1 MRKRRGEVITQ
12 LSQKKNEKAPP
23 EPMASEG
30 GDASQ
35 RAAFRT
41 TTLVSGFEGK
51 IECVTHYSSRVVIGS
66 SDGRLVMYDTRK
78 GTSTPGVSY
87 VFEHGQAVEQI
98 VAVPHIRMVIVISNG
113 ELSAHGATDLQP
125 LAFDFSKV
133 NAHKAR
139 VVCIN
144 QRGPPHFRL
153 GVALLRRKMIQI
165 YQYHNSDKSY
175 KFLREFAVQE
185 VPESMAWYRNKV
197 VVGFRKDYFLL
208 NDRSGESAPI
218 NSPGIQNPQVYP
230 VVKLLPK
237 EEILISV
244 MDRVGVFVG
253 FNGEPLP
260 KTSIT
265 WSQSPIAVEYTA
277 PYLVGLIPRVGIEI
291 HNTLDQSFVQLIPLQ
306 RVSSMFGNGMKWDME
321 PRPTADPEDVIIV
334 GVRDGLKSSV
344 VKVEQMPLDQQVGE
358 LLDRGR
364 IDEAQDIVRKSI
376 SGLPSD
382 KQRSKIK
389 RFQRQATVA
398 LLRRLEFESAAD
410 YMYKAAV
417 EPCEYIAFFPE
428 FQCDSFAYEPAIFK
442 AEVLPRGSSMSP
454 DIKSVIKE
462 ILASHRSSL
471 ASEITQSD
479 LSELVASA
487 NKSLLRFLELYKK
500 HVKDKL
506 SSRSRAVSRS
516 RSVSSSNS
524 SQAGPRDAR
533 RTEAIDTALFRLYV
547 KFKKQRELLALIAEN
562 SEAESCSLELESCEA
577 LLLKSKLYYEVGQ
590 LRMIQGKFKDA
601 VDVYARLH
609 SGEYKQTNVPRSA
622 VEAAIDVLVAV
633 PEDQDKFIYDQS
645 IWIMK
650 ATAPKQALRIFTERK
665 PPLSSNDVVAHLR
678 EHSDDP
684 AIVQKYLETL
694 VKSERDNFA
703 VAATTSSADSSLGV
717 NDSYSHFL
725 GGDVEEED
733 IVSETNS
740 TAVDPHHT
748 RLALEYLDEVLK
760 LVNAGET
767 PSKSHP
773 GKEPGALGDA
783 RKRLLKFLKSGSSRY
798 DVTPLVAKIKGS
810 ALYNEFV
817 ILCGRGGLHEE
828 AIRCLVY
835 ELNDLKG
842 AESYSAKYG
851 AVGSR
856 SSSSSAGNA
865 SGKKKK
871 TEGND
876 ALLQLV
882 RLCFNPPD
890 ESKKAA
896 FTDFAFQL
904 LSRHGKTMDG
914 KAVLEIIPSSTPLS
928 KLVEYFSQVLPNSA
942 HNVREMRIAKS
953 LSNIY
958 NLQVQCTRV
967 EKLNHNVEIDPNTL
981 CFSCK
986 KRIGDIVFA
995 VYPNGNVVH
1004 YNCTNG
1010 KLDVCPVTGEKF
1022 S

>member
-1 MRKRRGEVITQ
+1 
-12 LSQKKNEKAPP
+12 
-23 EPMASEG
+23 EG
-30 GDASQ
+30 GEQ

-41 TTLVSGFEGK
+41 TTLVSGFEGRV
-51 IECVTHYSSRVVIGS
+51 ECLAHYSSRVVIGS
-66 SDGRLVMYDTRK
+66 GDGRLVMYDTRK

-98 VAVPHIRMVIVISNG
+98 VAVPHIRMVIVIANG

-125 LAFDFSKV
+125 LPFDFSKV
-133 NAHKAR
+133 NAHQAR
-139 VVCIN
+139 VMCIN

-153 GVALLRRKMIQI
+153 GVALLKRKAVLIF
-165 YQYHNSDKSY
+165 QYHSGEKAY
-175 KFLREFAVQE
+175 KFLREFPVQE
-185 VPESMAWYRNKV
+185 VPESIAWYRNKV

-208 NDRSGESAPI
+208 NDKSGESAPI

-230 VVKLLPK
+230 LVKLLPK
-237 EEILISV
+237 EEILLTV
-244 MDRVGVFVG
+244 LDRVGVFVG

-265 WSQSPIAVEYTA
+265 WSQSPVAVEFTA

-291 HNTLDQSFVQLIPLQ
+291 HNALDQSFVQLLPLQ
-306 RVSSMFGNGMKWDME
+306 RATALFSNGMKFDME
-321 PRPTADPEDVIIV
+321 PRPGGDPEDVVIA
-334 GVRDGLKSSV
+334 GVRDGAKSSV
-344 VKVEQMPLDQQVGE
+344 VKIEPMPLDQQVGE

-376 SGLPSD
+376 AGLPSE

-398 LLRRLEFESAAD
+398 LLRRLEFTPAAE

-417 EPCEYIAFFPE
+417 EPCEFLAFFPE
-428 FQCDSFAYEPAIFK
+428 LQCDSFAYEPAILK
-442 AEVLPRGSSMSP
+442 PEVLPRGSSMSP

-462 ILASHRSSL
+462 ILATQRASL
-471 ASEITQSD
+471 APEVARLD
-479 LSELVASA
+479 AAELVASA
-487 NKSLLRFLELYKK
+487 HKGLLRFLELYKK

-506 SSRSRAVSRS
+506 QSRNRAISRS
-516 RSVSSSNS
+516 RSVSSSS
-524 SQAGPRDAR
+524 MSQLGPKDAR

-547 KFKKQRELLALIAEN
+547 SFKKQKELLALIEE
-562 SEAESCSLELESCEA
+562 SREADACTLEVESCEA
-577 LLLKSKLYYEVGQ
+577 LLLKNKLYYEVGQ
-590 LRMIQGKFKDA
+590 LRIIQGKHRDA
-601 VDVYARLH
+601 VDVYSRLH

-622 VEAAIDVLVAV
+622 VEAAIDVLVAA
-633 PEDQDKFIYDQS
+633 PEGQDKFIYEHS
-645 IWIMK
+645 VWIMK
-650 ATAPKQALRIFTERK
+650 ATTAKQALRIFTERK
-665 PPLSSNDVVAHLR
+665 PPLPSNDVVAHLR

-684 AIVQKYLETL
+684 SIVQKYLETL
-694 VKSERDNFA
+694 VKSERDHFA
-703 VAATTSSADSSLGV
+703 AAAASSSNAVESLGV

-725 GGDVEEED
+725 GGDVEEDES
-733 IVSETNS
+733 VGGAENS
-740 TAVDPHHT
+740 AVDPHHT
-748 RLALEYLDEVLK
+748 RLALEYVDEVLK
-760 LVNAGET
+760 LVAAGET

-798 DVTPLVAKIKGS
+798 DVAPLVAKIKGK
-810 ALYNEFV
+810 ALYNELV

-828 AIRCLVY
+828 AIQCLVY

-851 AVGSR
+851 A
-856 SSSSSAGNA
+856 
-865 SGKKKK
+865 SGGGKAAKSTK
-871 TEGND
+871 TEGNS
-876 ALLQLV
+876 ALVQL
-882 RLCFNPPD
+882 LKHCFNPPD

-914 KAVLEIIPSSTPLS
+914 KAVLDLIPATTPVA

-942 HNVREMRIAKS
+942 HNVREVRIAKS

-958 NLQVQCTRV
+958 NLQVQCARV
-967 EKLNHNVEIDPNTL
+967 AKLSQSVEIDPNTP
-981 CFSCK
+981 CFACK

-1010 KLDVCPVTGEKF
+1010 KLDVCPVTGERF
-1022 S
+1022 L

>member
-1 MRKRRGEVITQ
+1 
-12 LSQKKNEKAPP
+12 
-23 EPMASEG
+23 MASEG
-30 GDASQ
+30 GSDASQ

-51 IECVTHYSSRVVIGS
+51 IECLAHYSSRVVIGS

-98 VAVPHIRMVIVISNG
+98 IAVPHIRMVIVIANG

-133 NAHKAR
+133 NVHKAR
-139 VVCIN
+139 VMCVN

-153 GVALLRRKMIQI
+153 GVAQLKRKMIVI

-175 KFLREFAVQE
+175 NFLREFPVQE
-185 VPESMAWYRNKV
+185 VPESMSWYRNKV

-208 NDRSGESAPI
+208 NDKSGESAPI

-230 VVKLLPK
+230 LVKLLPK

-244 MDRVGVFVG
+244 LDRVGVFMG

-265 WSQSPIAVEYTA
+265 WSQSPIAIEYTA

-291 HNTLDQSFVQLIPLQ
+291 HNALDQSFVQLLPLQ
-306 RVSSMFGNGMKWDME
+306 RASSIFGNGMKFDME
-321 PRPTADPEDVIIV
+321 PRPTGDPEDVIIA
-334 GVRDGLKSSV
+334 GVRDGSKSSV
-344 VKVEQMPLDQQVGE
+344 VKIEQMPLDQQIGE

-376 SGLPSD
+376 AGLASD

-398 LLRRLEFESAAD
+398 LLRRLEFSSAAD

-417 EPCEYIAFFPE
+417 EPCEYLAFFPE
-428 FQCDSFAYEPAIFK
+428 FQCDSFAYEPAILK
-442 AEVLPRGSSMSP
+442 PEVLPRGSSMSP

-462 ILASHRSSL
+462 ILSTQRSSL
-471 ASEITQSD
+471 ASEVARMDPND
-479 LSELVASA
+479 LVLAA
-487 NKSLLRFLELYKK
+487 NKSLLRFLESYKK
-500 HVKDKL
+500 HVKDKGA

-516 RSVSSSNS
+516 RSVSSSSS
-524 SQAGPRDAR
+524 SQLGGPKDAR

-547 KFKKQRELLALIAEN
+547 VFKKQKELLALIEEN
-562 SEAESCSLELESCEA
+562 KEAESCALELESCEA
-577 LLLKSKLYYEVGQ
+577 LLLKNKLYYEVGQ
-590 LRMIQGKFKDA
+590 LRIIQGKHRDA
-601 VDVYARLH
+601 VDVYSRLH

-633 PEDQDKFIYDQS
+633 PEDQDKFIYEQS

-665 PPLSSNDVVAHLR
+665 PPLPSNDVVAHLR

-684 AIVQKYLETL
+684 SIVQKYLETL

-703 VAATTSSADSSLGV
+703 VAAATTNSVESLGV

-725 GGDVEEED
+725 GGDAEGD
-733 IVSETNS
+733 DDAIVSENTS
-740 TAVDPHHT
+740 VDPHHT

-773 GKEPGALGDA
+773 GKEPGSLGDA

-798 DVTPLVAKIKGS
+798 DVTPLVAKIKGTV
-810 ALYNEFV
+810 LYNELV

-828 AIRCLVY
+828 AIQCLVY

-851 AVGSR
+851 A
-856 SSSSSAGNA
+856 SSSGAHRDANGR
-865 SGKKKK
+865 KKK
-871 TEGND
+871 TEGNE
-876 ALLQLV
+876 ALVQLLK
-882 RLCFNPPD
+882 LCFNPPD

-914 KAVLEIIPSSTPLS
+914 KAVLEIIPVSTPLN

-958 NLQVQCTRV
+958 NLQVQCSRV
-967 EKLNHNVEIDPNTL
+967 EKLHASVEIDPSTL

>member
-1 MRKRRGEVITQ
+1 
-12 LSQKKNEKAPP
+12 
-23 EPMASEG
+23 MAAEG
-30 GDASQ
+30 GEQ
-35 RAAFRT
+35 RAAFRA
-41 TTLVSGFEGK
+41 TTLVSGFEGR
-51 IECVTHYSSRVVIGS
+51 IECLAHYSSRVVIGS
-66 SDGRLVMYDTRK
+66 GDGRLVMYDTRK

-98 VAVPHIRMVIVISNG
+98 VAVPHIRMVIVVANG

-125 LAFDFSKV
+125 LPFDFSKV
-133 NAHKAR
+133 NVHQAR

-153 GVALLRRKMIQI
+153 GVALLKRKAVLI
-165 YQYHNSDKSY
+165 YQYHSTDKTY

-185 VPESMAWYRNKV
+185 VPESIAWYRNKV
-197 VVGFRKDYFLL
+197 VAGFRKDYFLL
-208 NDRSGESAPI
+208 NDKTGESTPI

-230 VVKLLPK
+230 LVKLLPK

-244 MDRVGVFVG
+244 LDRVGVFVG

-291 HNTLDQSFVQLIPLQ
+291 HNALDQSFVQLLPLQ
-306 RVSSMFGNGMKWDME
+306 RATAIFSNGMKFDME
-321 PRPTADPEDVIIV
+321 PRPGGDPEDVVIA
-334 GVRDGLKSSV
+334 GVRDGSKSSV
-344 VKVEQMPLDQQVGE
+344 VKVEPMPLDQQVGE

-376 SGLPSD
+376 AGLSSE

-398 LLRRLEFESAAD
+398 LLRRLEFGPAAE

-417 EPCEYIAFFPE
+417 EPCEFLAFFPE
-428 FQCDSFAYEPAIFK
+428 FQCDSFAYEPAILK
-442 AEVLPRGSSMSP
+442 PEVLPRGSSMSP

-462 ILASHRSSL
+462 ILSSQRASL
-471 ASEITQSD
+471 APEIARMD
-479 LSELVASA
+479 PNELAGAA
-487 NKSLLRFLELYKK
+487 NKALLRFLELYKK
-500 HVKDKL
+500 HVKDKMQ
-506 SSRSRAVSRS
+506 SRTRAISRS
-516 RSVSSSNS
+516 RSVSSSNM
-524 SQAGPRDAR
+524 SQLGPKDAR

-547 KFKKQRELLALIAEN
+547 SFKKQKELLALIEEN
-562 SEAESCSLELESCEA
+562 KEAEACSLEVESCEA
-577 LLLKSKLYYEVGQ
+577 LLLKNKLYYEVGQ
-590 LRMIQGKFKDA
+590 LRIIQGKHRDA
-601 VDVYARLH
+601 VDVYSRLH

-622 VEAAIDVLVAV
+622 VEAAIDVLVAA
-633 PEDQDKFIYDQS
+633 PEGQDKFIYEQS

-650 ATAPKQALRIFTERK
+650 ATTAKQALRIFTERK
-665 PPLSSNDVVAHLR
+665 PALSSNDVVAHLR

-684 AIVQKYLETL
+684 SIVQKYLETL

-703 VAATTSSADSSLGV
+703 TTAASSSNSVESLGV

-725 GGDVEEED
+725 GGDAEED
-733 IVSETNS
+733 DSVVAENS
-740 TAVDPHHT
+740 AVDPHHT

-760 LVNAGET
+760 LVAAGET

-798 DVTPLVAKIKGS
+798 DVTPLVAKTKGKS
-810 ALYNEFV
+810 LYNELV

-828 AIRCLVY
+828 AIQCLVY

-851 AVGSR
+851 
-856 SSSSSAGNA
+856 
-865 SGKKKK
+865 GKAAQHGGKAKATK

-876 ALLQLV
+876 ALVQL
-882 RLCFNPPD
+882 LKHCFNPPD
-890 ESKKAA
+890 ESKRAA

-904 LSRHGKTMDG
+904 LGRHGKTMDG
-914 KAVLEIIPSSTPLS
+914 QAVLELIPPATPLN

-942 HNVREMRIAKS
+942 HNVREVRIAKS

-958 NLQVQCTRV
+958 NLQVQCARV
-967 EKLNHNVEIDPNTL
+967 EKLSQSVEIDPNSV

>member
-1 MRKRRGEVITQ
+1 
-12 LSQKKNEKAPP
+12 
-23 EPMASEG
+23 MASEG
-30 GDASQ
+30 GGADASQ

-51 IECVTHYSSRVVIGS
+51 VECVTHYSSRVVIGS
-66 SDGRLVMYDTRK
+66 GDGRLVMYDTRK

-125 LAFDFSKV
+125 LPFDFSKV
-133 NAHKAR
+133 NTHKAR
-139 VVCIN
+139 VVCVN

-153 GVALLRRKMIQI
+153 GVALLRRKVIQI

-208 NDRSGESAPI
+208 NDKSGESAPI

-237 EEILISV
+237 EEILVSV
-244 MDRVGVFVG
+244 MDRVGVYVG

-277 PYLVGLIPRVGIEI
+277 PYLVGLIPRVGVEI

-306 RVSSMFGNGMKWDME
+306 RVSCMFGNGMKWDME
-321 PRPTADPEDVIIV
+321 PRPTGDPEDVVIV
-334 GVRDGLKSSV
+334 GVRDGLRSSV
-344 VKVEQMPLDQQVGE
+344 VKVEQMPLDQQIGE

-364 IDEAQDIVRKSI
+364 IDEAQEIVRKSI
-376 SGLPSD
+376 AGLPSD

-398 LLRRLEFESAAD
+398 LLRRLEFEPAAD
-410 YMYKAAV
+410 YMYKAAI
-417 EPCEYIAFFPE
+417 EPCEYIAFFPD

-442 AEVLPRGSSMSP
+442 PEVLPRGSSMSP

-471 ASEITQSD
+471 ASEITRTDLSD
-479 LSELVASA
+479 LVVSA

-500 HVKDKL
+500 HVKNQS

-524 SQAGPRDAR
+524 SQLNGPKDAR

-547 KFKKQRELLALIAEN
+547 KFKKQRELLALIEENKSAET
-562 SEAESCSLELESCEA
+562 CSLELESCEA
-577 LLLKSKLYYEVGQ
+577 LLLKNKLYYEVGQ
-590 LRMIQGKFKDA
+590 LRIIQGKHKDA

-633 PEDQDKFIYDQS
+633 PENEDKFIYEQS

-650 ATAPKQALRIFTERK
+650 ATTPKQALRIFTERK

-703 VAATTSSADSSLGV
+703 VAATASSSTDSSSLGV

-725 GGDVEEED
+725 GGDAEED
-733 IVSETNS
+733 GDVVSEPNAT
-740 TAVDPHHT
+740 VDPHHT

-760 LVNAGET
+760 LVSAGET

-773 GKEPGALGDA
+773 GKEPGSLGDA

-828 AIRCLVY
+828 AIQCLAC

-842 AESYSAKYG
+842 AESYSTKYG
-851 AVGSR
+851 AAGSR
-856 SSSSSAGNA
+856 SSLSASAN
-865 SGKKKK
+865 GKKKK
-871 TEGND
+871 TDGND

-882 RLCFNPPD
+882 KLCFNPPD
-890 ESKKAA
+890 ESKRAA

-914 KAVLEIIPSSTPLS
+914 KAVLEIIPATTPLS

-953 LSNIY
+953 LSNVY

-967 EKLNHNVEIDPNTL
+967 EKLNQSVEIDPNTV